1 VKTVA
6 AKRLLGGVAV
16 LAAILSA
23 CRFGGPTGSADEYVA
38 FPDAASTGQGDAG
51 ETEPSEAADTADA
64 APFVDA
70 SMADAAP
77 FVDASMADAA
87 PSIEDAPRYVDVD
100 AESTSDAPGL
110 DAAPTDATSTD
121 GSMPVEAALDGA

>member
-1 VKTVA
+1 MKTVA

-77 FVDASMADAA
+77 
-87 PSIEDAPRYVDVD
+87 SIEDAPRYVDVD